1 VFFFRKTQ
9 NNEFYF
15 FKKILKASKKFNKL
29 NFTNDFF
36 FILSYDLSRV
46 VSEDPTLVHLGTI
59 WFPADCPLQ
68 YLQDFY
74 SDHLFFASQ
83 KISFFILCF
92 SKEKHKKRINEYLK
106 L

>member
-1 VFFFRKTQ
+1 MIFFAKQ
-9 NNEFYF
+9 
-15 FKKILKASKKFNKL
+15 KIFKASKKFIL
-29 NFTNDFF
+29 IIIFFT
-36 FILSYDLSRV
+36 LSYDLSRV
-46 VSEDPTLVHLGTI
+46 VSEDPTFVHLGTI